1 MTASATV
8 RDRSAFPH
16 HAGGVVRVTH
26 RTRWGSV
33 PEALLEDEHL
43 ALDSRAV
50 AAWLAVKPAG
60 WQVSVQALQIRLQV
74 RKDRWQRIASELEAA
89 GYLIREKRQGAGGKW
104 VWNIEFNPEP
114 LTPPA
119 TNAIAGFSGSGRAN
133 SGDPVHGTTGAG
145 GNSHKGLPSKEI
157 PKSVNTTTTT
167 TTAKDVGCCGDEMRG
182 ELENTERIRSTSDLI
197 FPRQLSPAERAAI
210 EDLLGRR
217 TDVEGHRAQE
227 LLDELADVIE
237 NRVIR
242 TTPLRWFCAVLKKFD
257 EGCFMPLGAVRVKE
271 RRELQ
276 EQQCLESLRRME
288 VSRSDPQVARP
299 ALDVIKRIAQQK
311 RGGRH
316 A

>member
-1 MTASATV
+1 
-8 RDRSAFPH
+8 
-16 HAGGVVRVTH
+16 
-26 RTRWGSV
+26 
-33 PEALLEDEHL
+33 
-43 ALDSRAV
+43 
-50 AAWLAVKPAG
+50 
-60 WQVSVQALQIRLQV
+60 
-74 RKDRWQRIASELEAA
+74 
-89 GYLIREKRQGAGGKW
+89 
-104 VWNIEFNPEP
+104 
-114 LTPPA
+114 
-119 TNAIAGFSGSGRAN
+119 
-133 SGDPVHGTTGAG
+133 
-145 GNSHKGLPSKEI
+145 
-157 PKSVNTTTTT
+157 
-167 TTAKDVGCCGDEMRG
+167 MRG